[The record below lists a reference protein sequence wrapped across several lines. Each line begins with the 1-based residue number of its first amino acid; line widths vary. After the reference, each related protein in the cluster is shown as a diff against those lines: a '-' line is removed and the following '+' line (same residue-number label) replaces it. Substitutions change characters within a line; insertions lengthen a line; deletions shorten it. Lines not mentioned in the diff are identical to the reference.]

1 MKPRVVAA
9 ALGALG
15 LASVLALPGIS
26 GRGRAYAKSAAAA
39 PVRDDAADFRDD
51 VRLGAGRCATLLP
64 DAATL
69 SRVETSLA
77 RFRAVRAYAGS
88 VNRPP
93 GSLTVSVYV
102 HVITNTSGA
111 GYVSDTAIQNQIAVL
126 NKAYNGLDSDRAPGQ
141 GLSAQATANTP
152 YRFVLAGTD
161 RTAND
166 TYYTAGPN
174 TTAEVNMKNALHK
187 GTARDLN
194 LYLNNMGGG
203 LLGWAT
209 FPWDYASKPNMDGV
223 VVLYSSLPG
232 GSAVPYN
239 LGDTATHEI
248 GHWLGL
254 YHTFQGGCTNAD
266 SISDTPAER
275 SAFYGAVPPYVD
287 TCTGKRYPGRDPA
300 ENFMD
305 YTDDISM
312 FQFTSGQSARADSL
326 TQQYRG
332 L

>member
-77 RFRAVRAYAGS
+77 RFRAVRAYAG
-88 VNRPP
+88 NPK
-93 GSLTVSVYV
+93 
-102 HVITNTSGA
+102 
-111 GYVSDTAIQNQIAVL
+111 D
-126 NKAYNGLDSDRAPGQ
+126 
-141 GLSAQATANTP
+141 
-152 YRFVLAGTD
+152 
-161 RTAND
+161 
-166 TYYTAGPN
+166 
-174 TTAEVNMKNALHK
+174 
-187 GTARDLN
+187 
-194 LYLNNMGGG
+194 
-203 LLGWAT
+203 
-209 FPWDYASKPNMDGV
+209 DGV

-232 GSAVPYN
+232 GSAAPYN

-254 YHTFQGGCTNAD
+254 YHTFQGGCTSSND
-266 SISDTPAER
+266 SVSDTPAER
-275 SAFYGAVPPYVD
+275 TAYYGVPPPYSD
-287 TCTGKRYPGRDPA
+287 TCSSGRYPGRDPI

-305 YTDDISM
+305 YTDDAAM
-312 FQFTSGQSARADSL
+312 FQFTSGQSSRADSL

>member
-1 MKPRVVAA
+1 MKPRFVVVAVS
-9 ALGALG
+9 ALG
-15 LASVLALPGIS
+15 LASALTLPGLS
-26 GRGRAYAKSAAAA
+26 RHGRADAKSPAIVAT
-39 PVRDDAADFRDD
+39 RDDAADFRDD
-51 VRLGAGRCATLLP
+51 VRLGGGRCATLLP

-77 RFRAVRAYAGS
+77 RFRAARAYAGS

-102 HVITNTSGA
+102 HVITSTSGA
-111 GYVSDTAIQNQIAVL
+111 GDVSSTAISNQIAVL
-126 NKAYNGLDSDRAPGQ
+126 NNAYAGGDTPATGQ
-141 GLSAQATANTP
+141 SASAQMTANTP
-152 YRFVLAGTD
+152 YRFVLVATD
-161 RTAND
+161 HTANN

-174 TTAEVNMKNALHK
+174 TTAEAQMKAALRV

-194 LYLNNMGGG
+194 LYTNNMGGG

-209 FPWDYASKPNMDGV
+209 FPWDYAGNPKDDGV

-232 GSAVPYN
+232 GSAAPYN

-254 YHTFQGGCTNAD
+254 YHTFQGGCTNTND
-266 SISDTPAER
+266 SVSDTPGER
-275 SAFYGAVPPYVD
+275 SAFYGYPPPYPD
-287 TCTGKRYPGRDPA
+287 SCSNNRFPGRDPI

-305 YTDDISM
+305 YTDDKAM
-312 FQFTSGQSARADSL
+312 FQFTSGQSSRADSL